1 MRRAYGEKEITMQ
14 QISSPEKQHLH
25 MQPGIS
31 IIRESFHG
39 KMIIPEMQ
47 LCKPGTMLSLPIHCY
62 AGNSNYIYTIS
73 YIRSNFFA
81 PPDDL

>member
-39 KMIIPEMQ
+39 KMIIPRNAIMQ
-47 LCKPGTMLSLPIHCY
+47 AWHHAFPSHSLL
-62 AGNSNYIYTIS
+62 
-73 YIRSNFFA
+73 RR
-81 PPDDL
+81 